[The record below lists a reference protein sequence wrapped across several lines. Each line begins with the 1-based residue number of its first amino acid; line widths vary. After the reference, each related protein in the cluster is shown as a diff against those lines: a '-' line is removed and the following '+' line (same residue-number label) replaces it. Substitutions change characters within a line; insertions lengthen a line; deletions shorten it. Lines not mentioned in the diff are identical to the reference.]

1 ERRLGAVGSLNMTI
15 RNSMAKGL
23 LGLVLFGAAVC
34 AGYALSY
41 PERWNEDLVGMG
53 RADAWRLLGVPDID
67 YSDKGF
73 DGWKRNAIFG
83 AWVRVVRYGE
93 NEKISRVDKTFDW
106 GFGYLSWDDDYRKQ
120 WKRRTA
126 RSRADARGAGP
137 PLAPLVALRD
147 DMLL

>member
-1 ERRLGAVGSLNMTI
+1 MTI
-15 RNSMAKGL
+15 RKTMAKGL
-23 LGLVLFGAAVC
+23 LGLVLVGAAVC

-83 AWVRVVRYGE
+83 AWVLVVRYGE

-120 WKRRTA
+120 WKRPNSA
-126 RSRADARGAGP
+126 FESGRASAPR
-137 PLAPLVALRD
+137 PL
-147 DMLL
+147 